1 VLVTET
7 GVDVLTGGPGAASP
21 FAPWNR

>member
-1 VLVTET
+1 LVTET
-7 GVDVLTGGPGAASP
+7 GVDVLTGGTGAASP